1 MDNFVDSGID
11 VPQREFVYRTWQITS
26 RIEGQEKWKITR
38 HEIIRKTSTLIYA
51 YCAPY
56 IDEKYGWEKAES
68 SFELSRK
75 ELQEQGR
82 CWVFFMS
89 ANFYPSEE
97 AARAAIPKRVHLEPA
112 QAAYFGLTKAI
123 TLQELNLAYCLLA
136 HTLEPAMGG
145 SAGAFAELQEHYQ
158 AALRTLGQ

>member
-1 MDNFVDSGID
+1 MDNLVGNGMD
-11 VPQREFVYRTWQITS
+11 VHQREFVYRTWQIPS

-56 IDEKYGWEKAES
+56 IDEKYGWEQAES

-82 CWVFFMS
+82 CWVCFMS
-89 ANFYPSEE
+89 TNFYPSQEE
-97 AARAAIPKRVHLEPA
+97 ALAAIPRV
-112 QAAYFGLTKAI
+112 
-123 TLQELNLAYCLLA
+123 
-136 HTLEPAMGG
+136 
-145 SAGAFAELQEHYQ
+145 
-158 AALRTLGQ
+158 